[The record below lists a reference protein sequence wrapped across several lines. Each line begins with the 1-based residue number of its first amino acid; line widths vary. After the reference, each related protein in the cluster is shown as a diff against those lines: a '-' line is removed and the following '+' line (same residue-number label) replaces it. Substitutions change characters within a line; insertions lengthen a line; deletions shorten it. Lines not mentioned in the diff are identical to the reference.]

1 MEFAPRWTTNAN
13 VGQTRGSWG
22 WNFVA
27 QTVGRMAVPYYDD
40 TFTDVSEPYALLHVS
55 ANRSWSTG
63 QGGRHTLTAGI
74 QNVTDATQRN
84 PLLGVE
90 DPFGD
95 GFDASRVYGPLEG
108 RRVFVEWR
116 WRLEGR

>member
-1 MEFAPRWTTNAN
+1 MTLSDLDLQGKRALVRVDFN
-13 VGQTRGSWG
+13 VPLDE
-22 WNFVA
+22 A
-27 QTVGRMAVPYYDD
+27 
-40 TFTDVSEPYALLHVS
+40 
-55 ANRSWSTG
+55 
-63 QGGRHTLTAGI
+63 